1 MNLRKQ
7 VALWRHFES
16 DEAQLMEIGEAI
28 SLWTQ
33 AWPDND
39 TPQDSSESRTSRTSQ
54 LFLGHV
60 MCSVSTESRSR
71 LKNQIEERVG

>member
-7 VALWRHFES
+7 VVLWRHFES

-28 SLWTQ
+28 SLLTQ

-39 TPQDSSESRTSRTSQ
+39 TAQDSSESRTSRTSQ
-54 LFLGHV
+54 LFLGACHV
-60 MCSVSTESRSR
+60 FR
-71 LKNQIEERVG
+71 LNGERIKIEESD